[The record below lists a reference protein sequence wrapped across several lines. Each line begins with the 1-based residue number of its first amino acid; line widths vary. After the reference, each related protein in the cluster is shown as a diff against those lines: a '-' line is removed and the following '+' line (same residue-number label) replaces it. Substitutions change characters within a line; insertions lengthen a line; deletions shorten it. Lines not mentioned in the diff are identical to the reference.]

1 LADRFYWMIDINV
14 TVEFIAVT
22 CERWMLIKKDRL
34 TLLSDERS
42 NPKFDCRPLRTG
54 AEPAYGGTQSAFS

>member
-22 CERWMLIKKDRL
+22 YERWMLIKKI
-34 TLLSDERS
+34 
-42 NPKFDCRPLRTG
+42 
-54 AEPAYGGTQSAFS
+54 A